1 MNIII
6 FIKWYSD
13 QLFTMYIA
21 CTWSLIIFLDWVD
34 GFDIYTILC
43 WCVTWRRSNLFYST
57 LILNISKGQNY
68 YTKFNQW
75 NMFRPMTLFNMFIPT
90 FSGSFLSCRYAQIL
104 MIINSTISPTTVNNT
119 ALLLIS
125 NLEKTELKS
134 MVFGGT

>member
-1 MNIII
+1 MV
-6 FIKWYSD
+6 FRSAFHYVYS
-13 QLFTMYIA
+13 MYMVFNYFFRLSG
-21 CTWSLIIFLDWVD
+21 WFH
-34 GFDIYTILC
+34 IYTILC